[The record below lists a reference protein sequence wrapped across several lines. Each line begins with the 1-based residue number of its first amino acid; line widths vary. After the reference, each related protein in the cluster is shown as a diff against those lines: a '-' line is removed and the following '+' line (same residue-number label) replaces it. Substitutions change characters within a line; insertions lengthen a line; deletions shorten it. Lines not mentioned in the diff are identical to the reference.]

1 MSQEAGVALLHIG
14 ICVSNIEHSVR
25 FYTEALGFSL
35 EHSIDEM
42 GAPYDA
48 LIELPGTKFCARQIK
63 SGGVMIELLGY
74 LNSEVIGSAERK
86 PMNQL
91 GFTHLTLKVDDLN
104 AVSERIVKF
113 GGQVLPATR
122 VDSAYGPIVF
132 CTDPDGVRIE
142 LIQFAG

>member
-1 MSQEAGVALLHIG
+1 MSQPSGVTVAHIG
-14 ICVSNIEHSVR
+14 ICTSDIERSAR

-48 LIELPGTKFCARQIK
+48 LIELPGTKFCVRQIK
-63 SGGVMIELLGY
+63 NGEVMIELLGY
-74 LNSEVIGSAERK
+74 LGSEVIGSAERR

-91 GFTHLTLKVDDLN
+91 GLTHLTLRVDDIN
-104 AVSERIVKF
+104 AVIERIVKF
-113 GGQVLPATR
+113 GGQVHPATK
-122 VDSAYGPIVF
+122 VDSPFGPIVF

-142 LIQFAG
+142 LIQFVG